1 MDPMIQETALIS
13 RLKWKEAERVLSET
27 HSDSKKLSMSGALP
41 QLKGED
47 GRGLLTPEKNLSYVS
62 ATEQT
67 FTLVTKNKTEN

>member
-1 MDPMIQETALIS
+1 MRPILTQ
-13 RLKWKEAERVLSET
+13 
-27 HSDSKKLSMSGALP
+27 KKLSMSGALP

-47 GRGLLTPEKNLSYVS
+47 GRGLLTSEKNLSYVS